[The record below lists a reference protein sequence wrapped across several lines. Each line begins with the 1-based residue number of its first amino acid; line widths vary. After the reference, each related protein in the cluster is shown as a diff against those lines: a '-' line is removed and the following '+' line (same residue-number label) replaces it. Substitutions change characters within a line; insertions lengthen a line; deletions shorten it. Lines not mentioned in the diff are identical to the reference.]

1 MTYKT
6 DRNVIGRQ
14 ITSAA
19 EEVVTAIRVAYDAGL
34 GLTVVAPA
42 AFTADQIKEVF
53 AGLPT
58 VTGTQ
63 TLDVSGCA
71 GVGDLV
77 ATDDDAAIAKGW
89 TITLV

>member
-14 ITSAA
+14 ITSVA

-42 AFTADQIKEVF
+42 SLTTAQIKEVF

-58 VTGTQ
+58 VTGSQ

-71 GVGDLV
+71 GVGGLV
-77 ATDDDAAIAKGW
+77 AADDDAAIAKGW
-89 TITLV
+89 TITLT